1 VLLSAGKRKTAA
13 KYCNTVFYICSFGK
27 IHISPAWWPKK
38 NREFDNFLYGYETG
52 TAPGGIYS
60 KV

>member
-1 VLLSAGKRKTAA
+1 MLNENKIVI
-13 KYCNTVFYICSFGK
+13 TVFYICSFGK

>member
-1 VLLSAGKRKTAA
+1 MLNLIIIVITT
-13 KYCNTVFYICSFGK
+13 CYIYSFGK

>member
-1 VLLSAGKRKTAA
+1 VLLVKFIYPLLG
-13 KYCNTVFYICSFGK
+13 G
-27 IHISPAWWPKK
+27 PKK